1 MSRLT
6 DALITG
12 EAVLAGLTTPFPDL
26 PPSYTA
32 PLDGPHA
39 SIVEMIE
46 AQNPDSMYM
55 DALQVANDVRN
66 GAGALADATRIGDE
80 STGEDPAAES
90 EQVAVGPP
98 DPDPNETDEWS
109 LGDDFHDAEATEAD
123 GTDTV
128 DVADFGD
135 ADASE
140 GGL

>member
-1 MSRLT
+1 MQ
-6 DALITG
+6 
-12 EAVLAGLTTPFPDL
+12 
-26 PPSYTA
+26 Y
-32 PLDGPHA
+32 
-39 SIVEMIE
+39 VE
-46 AQNPDSMYM
+46 
-55 DALQVANDVRN
+55 VANDVRDSM
-66 GAGALADATRIGDE
+66 GALADATRIGDE